1 MITHNE
7 IVNRTKRKVSEVIK
21 FLGDEGVTAET
32 ASAILGMNVST
43 FYKMVKAGKITG
55 WKVGTGK
62 TGVRFS
68 MSEIKKYKRNN
79 STKNI

>member
-1 MITHNE
+1 MVSHNE
-7 IVNRTKRKVSEVIK
+7 ILIRTKRKVSEVIK

-43 FYKMVKAGKITG
+43 FYKMVKKGKIVG
-55 WKVGTGK
+55 WYVGIDK
-62 TGVRFS
+62 TGIRFS

-79 STKNI
+79 STKK